1 MRYAVAALLAV
12 HGSIHAIGFAGAWGL
27 AEFEGASPAPTN
39 LVDLEAGSSSLK
51 VLGLVWLLALVAFLA
66 AALLLVTG
74 NASWRP
80 AALVA
85 AAISMVPVALWW
97 QDAPM
102 GAVANALVVVAV
114 LFADRWES
122 VTG

>member
-27 AEFEGASPAPTN
+27 AEFEGASPSPTN
-39 LVDLEAGSSSLK
+39 LVELEAGSSSLK
-51 VLGLVWLLALVAFLA
+51 VLALVWLLALVAFLA

-74 NASWRP
+74 SSAWRP
-80 AALVA
+80 VALVA
-85 AAISMVPVALWW
+85 AIISMVPVALWW

-102 GAVANALVVVAV
+102 GAVANALVVAAV
-114 LFADRWES
+114 LFADRWEE
-122 VTG
+122 VTS